1 MLVSVLHVVCMSIIP
16 LRKTTSKILIF
27 EITSVISKPRW
38 GKIILKNINTEQ
50 FFASMMLKKKK
61 NGNRKIL
68 NRSYCQ
74 KNSCWEGSFEGGP
87 LWHFF
92 EQLTITS
99 WPKLNWFYGN
109 SFVSYNFPMIMCWLN
124 ILFLYSTSKFPWWT
138 IIQIITYKVFKT
150 SIKFKNQKT
159 NKQKKPK

>member
-1 MLVSVLHVVCMSIIP
+1 MLVSALHVVCTSIIP
-16 LRKTTSKILIF
+16 LRKTASKLLIF
-27 EITSVISKPRW
+27 EITGVISKPRW
-38 GKIILKNINTEQ
+38 GKIILKNMNTEQ
-50 FFASMMLKKKK
+50 FFVSMMLNKKK

-68 NRSYCQ
+68 NRSHCQ

-109 SFVSYNFPMIMCWLN
+109 SFVFYLTI
-124 ILFLYSTSKFPWWT
+124 FPWSCAGYPFCFYT
-138 IIQIITYKVFKT
+138 AQCHIKVSLMDDYPNNNLQSFQN
-150 SIKFKNQKT
+150 IY
-159 NKQKKPK
+159 

>member
-1 MLVSVLHVVCMSIIP
+1 MLVSAIHVVCTSIIP
-16 LRKTTSKILIF
+16 LRKTASKLLIL
-27 EITSVISKPRW
+27 EITGVISKPRW
-38 GKIILKNINTEQ
+38 GKIILKNMNTEQ
-50 FFASMMLKKKK
+50 FFVSMMLNKKK

-68 NRSYCQ
+68 NRSHCQ

-109 SFVSYNFPMIMCWLN
+109 SFVSYLAVGDNFPMIMCWLT
-124 ILFLYSTSKFPWWT
+124 ILFLYSTVSHQSFPDGRLSK
-138 IIQIITYKVFKT
+138 
-150 SIKFKNQKT
+150 
-159 NKQKKPK
+159 